1 LFLAIIVV
9 GFRKQV
15 IFLGEQ
21 AGSENTPYYY
31 PLQTYECIE
40 RSWDHYESDIHS
52 YASVLEI
59 IHVLKARGC
68 TPHISGRVHITK
80 VMTSKSK
87 AKAGSVES
95 SIRKL
100 SKRSRGQLIRRVCDA
115 LETRYRNPRHRNP
128 KNPLDD
134 LIYIIL
140 SNKTG
145 QSRAVSVYT
154 ALKNKF
160 ESWDE
165 LCRRRNSV
173 LERILRPAGL
183 SRIKSA
189 QIRSALKQIRSDFGS
204 CSLRRLAKLT
214 THDAESYL
222 TSLPGVSDKV
232 AKCVLMY
239 TCGAQVLPVD
249 AHIHR
254 IARRLGWT
262 IRKRADQCHSELESL
277 IPPQR
282 RYSFHV
288 NCVAHGR
295 LICRPSNPNCKDCC
309 ISKYCDYNKHE
320 FI

>member
-1 LFLAIIVV
+1 M
-9 GFRKQV
+9 
-15 IFLGEQ
+15 
-21 AGSENTPYYY
+21 
-31 PLQTYECIE
+31 
-40 RSWDHYESDIHS
+40 
-52 YASVLEI
+52 
-59 IHVLKARGC
+59 
-68 TPHISGRVHITK
+68 TK

-87 AKAGSVES
+87 AKAGSAES

-100 SKRSRGQLIRRVCDA
+100 SKRSRGQLIRRICEA

-145 QSRAVSVYT
+145 PSMAVRIYT

-165 LCRRRNSV
+165 LCKCRNSV

-204 CSLRRLAKLT
+204 CSLRSLAKLT

-277 IPPQR
+277 VPPQR
-282 RYSFHV
+282 RYAFHV

-295 LICRPSNPNCKDCC
+295 LICKPSNPNCKDCC
-309 ISKYCDYNKHE
+309 ISKYCDYNKYE
-320 FI
+320 II